1 MIKTTNFFIQNGGFM
16 QRWFRLGAV
25 AALLFLTTMV
35 GKAQPPRIQVSGRV
49 GPNDVMI
56 FQQRNVYQINGTLTI
71 AGTLIIEPGTEVV
84 FLDNGRIIDSVG
96 GRIIAD
102 GRLAASYNNTQP
114 SSIGLLRYND
124 MRYFLNGS
132 VVSEANFNE
141 PTVQGNLSYP
151 ANFTNPA
158 GYGKY
163 NHIFNVVL
171 DTVNKRLENLT
182 NPGALPG
189 QGSGKVVIS
198 PMRAIMFASARLN
211 SEDDIIKFQPWRR
224 LGGQNVN
231 IPASSQSRRILFRA
245 QRVNDYSR
253 EWGHIIVLPG
263 ARAAFFRDCD
273 FRDFRKD
280 TTVDDKPMYFVNR
293 ADTVGKTQAQK
304 TALFAAYNSLNKHML
319 TQTNGSGG
327 AITTF
332 ASRSWM
338 VNCTFTNNLARY
350 RGGAVQMLQAP
361 EGAGVYPDTTGLQIG
376 FYPWLDKNPAL
387 TEPNG
392 SPILQRVMQLDQLD
406 RTAAEPAVSLNNA
419 ARQLAD
425 DARLA
430 VFAGRIRQLNF
441 QNNQVLN
448 SDVDTVRIN
457 GNRVLAD
464 VDKASKLYDENW
476 KNTAFGGA
484 LYISGRE
491 IDENR
496 KIEIGLGVNDSI
508 RIADGPNGFVS
519 MQSKDFIIF
528 ENNQALTR
536 QPLLAVINSK
546 IRNNRGSK
554 GGALYI
560 GDYTSV
566 IFSGT
571 VRNNRTSTPYLNN
584 DNSEFLSLG
593 GGIYH
598 DNTLGRLQ
606 VRGHINSLTEF
617 SGNTAAAGGAI
628 HVNGNTDPRPSPII
642 GGSDV
647 ANPRLR
653 DYGRRI
659 VFQNNSASA
668 HGGAVYTNRNMMVHG
683 AGGFIN
689 DLPLAQAYGPGFSV
703 RFENNQANFS
713 GGALA
718 IHLPSIEPP
727 VPVSQRAIRLVRA
740 EFINNKVGNVP
751 ESLGFEG
758 RKKVRGGGAVYSMNG
773 DLNLVKGVLFD
784 MNTAQNG
791 NGGAI
796 AMIHPRT
803 SSKRFFISDADM
815 PEVMSDGVVNSYIST
830 DSLFDNRKIAAVP
843 ADVRMLTRFFNN
855 TAETNPDSRLMG
867 SGTTQ
872 MAPNNID
879 VKRFHP
885 GFRRDMAGNG
895 IRENGVGLG
904 GAVYVLDSITPLN
917 NFRMDTVFFN
927 RVRIQNN
934 NAYTGAAIYSDNFN
948 LRLALTRTL
957 VTGNRAT
964 SSVGRSQDVVTGPK
978 IGNDNPASSD
988 LVGTVFY
995 GDVIGPIPW
1004 TNYHIGANSIFDN
1017 DARFLIRLPD
1027 APNTKGT
1034 LSGGYGTGY
1043 GGVDTIRGN
1052 YWGRTEANVNT
1063 IIQTTIPGVG
1073 TVQETFFIMG
1083 NGQTHMK
1090 FIRNSAQRTDDTQQG
1105 PFEQNF
1111 NGTYPY
1117 TPIAIGKIPDTL
1129 LMAGRI
1135 YDIFD
1140 KGTDIKTADYSHR
1153 RMAPVEDFA
1162 VGIPPRLR
1170 YFSDRTMPSY
1180 RKYVR
1185 RTTRNLFDAD
1195 SLNYSTNTENNLWR
1209 QIGRLQTEWKM
1220 DHRTNEYTH
1229 PVGYPLFL
1237 ESMAAYEGENSFTN
1251 NDDPF
1256 ALNESVFFVINDSTG
1271 DYIRVNMRQFTDQP
1285 IQNNFGQYPR
1295 EMFRGRVDFVL
1306 DDPSRN
1312 GVTARQRRTYEG
1324 LMNFG
1329 GTESLIPRLADTAL
1343 NEDISA
1349 MPGRRWEL
1357 TMNSAMSKRGL
1368 VYANGARVS
1377 YSNRPGMPNT
1387 LAQGTDTVVSY
1398 YAGERWGSLP
1408 VRPGDYV
1415 RVISRTVLWRLGLD
1429 TAIQKGMGFRIAAS
1443 TPPPVF
1449 TGNKVSLQNPNVSAS
1464 MKSAFANKI
1473 WLFEDEKYNRD
1484 TNDVRRPGRDSIFV
1498 ITAID
1503 SNRFYDPRWA
1513 MDADETRDPNNDEI
1527 YKKYNQLWYDW
1538 YPMYETPNGDLVP
1551 DTDSAMKM
1559 TALRRWIQADTVWPR
1574 DYLAP
1579 DYDTTYNQA
1588 IGFIRLKGTPSN
1600 PYVVPGGEMMH
1611 VAATNYPPN
1620 IASVD
1625 ALKNIKLRTYLG
1637 ANNDEAFIVDT
1648 LSKFVY
1654 LYPSYFHA
1662 QKYDAA
1668 LAATNNNA
1676 RFLQQD
1682 TLNFGTN
1689 NSANYQFRILVTD
1702 SLPVFNDI
1710 TRTSAECTE
1719 AGASQDLLVANVTDK
1734 LRFYVDYNSDDE
1746 TEDSVARNTE
1756 AWDFRY
1762 GKTSYGFLAKSLRE
1776 NPNDTSFDEVN
1787 QIRPIWL
1794 SDRYMMEEKTGRLGG
1809 SDTNA
1814 IDEFANAFTTRGVIN
1829 IAIPR
1834 QEALNLLKPKD
1845 PADAAFDALNLDTLM
1860 TVVVNDGHSGVN
1872 YLSKRIF
1879 VNVSPTITTQSLA
1892 KAKEDQDYNIRL
1904 LDFDKRIVVSDP
1916 NRGQRHTY
1924 RLLYPGDPEDSIAK
1938 DPCFAEAGTFDVRNL
1953 KKTPRWL
1960 KINPVSGLLYGTP
1973 GVKDA
1978 PRKPEY
1984 NNLDTVTVLV
1994 TDEGGLT
2001 DVKWFLLEVD
2011 STNHNPKVTTL
2022 PSIRCLANG
2031 EGYVDTLLA
2040 IDRDLL
2046 RDQPVQGRERLTLE
2060 VVSPTGVFELDPST
2074 INGLTTDTVKFQ
2086 IRAIGGVLDIKPTD
2100 IVNGKVRIRIRI
2112 TDGEAE
2118 DFVEYL
2124 LNVSDPT
2131 DFTARVRVQNND
2143 QLGAYQDLYFGT
2155 ATNATTGEKADQT
2168 NRLDNQYCEYELPPL
2183 PPTDVFDARWT
2194 VSETNGILR
2203 NIFPKAATGV
2213 NSAEVYKGRFQPGNL
2228 QQASAAYP
2236 VTISWKTNE
2245 IPARTDQVKNPSGGS
2260 WFIRDPSNGP
2270 YFSYNM
2276 NTGVGNKMPGNIIQY
2291 TLNGNDASIII
2302 TADVINGFII
2312 YYDFVSEVNE
2322 TETGATAFEV
2332 NAITPNPVDNQTSIA
2347 YTLPT
2352 VGQTKV
2358 EVFDA
2363 LGKVVATLFDGM
2375 GSQGPNTLQWNVQ
2388 NENIANGVYTLK
2400 LTHNGVMIT
2409 KNIAVVR

>member
-1 MIKTTNFFIQNGGFM
+1 MIIVRKTTNFFIQNGGFM

-71 AGTLIIEPGTEVV
+71 AGTLIIEPGTEIV

-102 GRLAASYNNTQP
+102 GRMVASYNNTTP

-132 VVSEANFNE
+132 VVSETNFNE
-141 PTVQGNLSYP
+141 PTIQGNLSYP
-151 ANFTNPA
+151 SNFNNA
-158 GYGKY
+158 GGYGKY

-171 DTVNKRLENLT
+171 DTVRKRIENLT
-182 NPGALPG
+182 NPAALPG

-198 PMRAIMFASARLN
+198 PMRAIMFASARLD

-224 LGGQNVN
+224 LNNGNVN
-231 IPASSQSRRILFRA
+231 IPFSQSNRRIVFRA

-280 TTVDDKPMYFVNR
+280 TTVDDKPLYFVNR

-304 TALFAAYNSLNKHML
+304 TALFDAYRELNKHML

-327 AITTF
+327 ALTTF
-332 ASRSWM
+332 ASRTWM

-361 EGAGVYPDTTGLQIG
+361 EGRGVYPDTTGLQIG
-376 FYPWLDKNPAL
+376 FYPWSDKNPAL
-387 TEPNG
+387 TEPDG
-392 SPILQRVMQLDQLD
+392 SPILQRVRQLDELD
-406 RTAAEPAVSLNNA
+406 RTASEPSVSLNHA

-430 VFAGRIRQLNF
+430 VYAGRIRQLTF

-457 GNRVLAD
+457 GNRVLTD
-464 VDKASKLYDENW
+464 TDKPSKLYDENW

-484 LYISGRE
+484 LYIAGRE
-491 IDENR
+491 LDENR

-508 RIADGPNGFVS
+508 RTSTGPNGFAS
-519 MQSKDFIIF
+519 MGSKDYIIF

-536 QPLLAVINSK
+536 QPLLAIINSK
-546 IRNNRGSK
+546 VRNNRGAK

-566 IFSGT
+566 IFNGT
-571 VRNNRTSTPYLNN
+571 VRNNKTVTPYLTN
-584 DNSEFLSLG
+584 DNTEFLSLG

-606 VRGHINSLTEF
+606 VRGHINSQTEF
-617 SGNTAAAGGAI
+617 SGNSAGAGGAI

-647 ANPRLR
+647 PNPRLR

-659 VFQNNSASA
+659 VFQNNTASA

-703 RFENNQANFS
+703 RFENNQATFS
-713 GGALA
+713 GGAIA

-751 ESLGFEG
+751 ASLGLEG
-758 RKKVRGGGAVYSMNG
+758 VKKVRGGGAVYSMNG

-784 MNTAQNG
+784 MNTAMNG

-796 AMIHPRT
+796 AMVHPRT
-803 SSKRFFISDADM
+803 SSKRFFVTDADM
-815 PEVMSDGVVNSYIST
+815 PMVMPDGVVNSYHST
-830 DSLFDNRKIAAVP
+830 DSLFDNRMIAAVP

-855 TAETNPDSRLMG
+855 MAETNPNPVLQG

-885 GFRRDMAGNG
+885 GFRRDIAGNG

-904 GAVYVLDSITPLN
+904 GAIYILDSVTPLR
-917 NFRMDTVFFN
+917 NFRMDTIFFN

-934 NAYTGAAIYSDNFN
+934 NAYTGAAVYSDNYD
-948 LRLALTRTL
+948 LKLALTRTL
-957 VTGNRAT
+957 VTNNRAT
-964 SSVGRSQDVVTGPK
+964 SGIGRSQDVIKGPK
-978 IGNDNPASSD
+978 IANDNPASSD
-988 LVGTVFY
+988 LAGAIFY

-1034 LSGGYGTGY
+1034 LAGGYGTGN
-1043 GGVDTIRGN
+1043 GGVDTLRGN

-1063 IIQTTIPGVG
+1063 LIQTTIPGVG
-1073 TVQETFFIMG
+1073 TVQETFFVMG
-1083 NGQTHMK
+1083 NGQTHMRL
-1090 FIRNSAQRTDDTQQG
+1090 IRNTAQRTDDTQQG
-1105 PFEQNF
+1105 PFEQGS
-1111 NGTYPY
+1111 NGQYTY
-1117 TPIAIGKIPDTL
+1117 TPINIGKIPDTL

-1153 RMAPVEDFA
+1153 RMSPIEDFA
-1162 VGIPPRLR
+1162 VGIPPKLR
-1170 YFSDRTMPSY
+1170 YFNDVAMPSY

-1185 RTTRNLFDAD
+1185 RTTRNMFDAD
-1195 SLNYSTNTENNLWR
+1195 SLNYTTNQENNLWR

-1237 ESMAAYEGENSFTN
+1237 ESVAAYEGENSFTN
-1251 NDDPF
+1251 NDDPY
-1256 ALNESVFFVINDSTG
+1256 ALNESVFFVVNDSTG
-1271 DYIRVNMRQFTDQP
+1271 DFIRVNMRQFTDQP
-1285 IQNNFGQYPR
+1285 VLNNVGTYPR

-1329 GTESLIPRLADTAL
+1329 GTESLIPRLADTAS

-1349 MPGRRWEL
+1349 LPGRRWSL

-1368 VYANGARVS
+1368 IYNNGSRIA

-1387 LAQGTDTVVSY
+1387 LANGSDTIVDY

-1408 VRPGDYV
+1408 VRPGDYI
-1415 RVISRTVLWRLGLD
+1415 RVISRTILWRLGLD

-1449 TGNKVSLQNPNVSAS
+1449 TGNKVSVENPQNVSPIY
-1464 MKSAFANKI
+1464 KNAFANKI
-1473 WLFEDEKYNRD
+1473 WVYEDEEYNRD
-1484 TNDVRRPGRDSIFV
+1484 TNNVRRSGRDSIFV

-1503 SNRFYDPRWA
+1503 SNRMYDPRWA
-1513 MDADETRDPNNDEI
+1513 MDVDENRKDDT

-1538 YPMYETPNGDLVP
+1538 YPMYETPSGDLVA
-1551 DTDSAMKM
+1551 DTSSLAKE
-1559 TALRRWIQADTVWPR
+1559 TALRRWIKADTVWPR
-1574 DYLAP
+1574 DYLDP
-1579 DYDTTYNQA
+1579 NGDTTYYQTK
-1588 IGFIRLKGTPSN
+1588 GFVRLHGKPSN

-1611 VAATNYPPN
+1611 VAATNYPPT

-1625 ALKNIKLRTYLG
+1625 ALRNVPGRTRG
-1637 ANNDEAFIVDT
+1637 ANNDEAFIRDT
-1648 LSKFVY
+1648 MSKFVY

-1662 QKYDAA
+1662 QQYDGS

-1676 RFLQQD
+1676 RYLQQD
-1682 TLNFGTN
+1682 TLNFGADRR
-1689 NSANYQFRILVTD
+1689 ANYQFRVFVTD
-1702 SLPVFNDI
+1702 SLPVFREI
-1710 TRTSAECTE
+1710 TRTSAECSA

-1734 LRFYVDYNSDDE
+1734 LRFYVDFNSDDE
-1746 TEDSVARNTE
+1746 DEDSVAANNE
-1756 AWDFRY
+1756 NWDFRY
-1762 GKTSYGFLAKSLRE
+1762 GRTSYGFLSKSIRE
-1776 NPNDTSFDEVN
+1776 NPNDTVYDEVN
-1787 QIRPIWL
+1787 QVRPNWL
-1794 SDRYMMEEKTGRLGG
+1794 SDRYMLLEKSGKDGG
-1809 SDTNA
+1809 SDTSA
-1814 IDEFANAFTTRGVIN
+1814 TDAFANSFTTRGVVN

-1834 QEALNLLKPKD
+1834 TQALQLLTPKD
-1845 PADAAFDALNLDTLM
+1845 AADAAFGALNLDTMM
-1860 TVVVNDGHSGVN
+1860 TVVVNDGHSGIS
-1872 YLSKRIF
+1872 YLSKKVFI
-1879 VNVSPTITTQSLA
+1879 NVSPTITTTELA
-1892 KAKEDQDYNIRL
+1892 KAKEDIDYNVRL
-1904 LDFDKRIVVSDP
+1904 LDFNKRIAVSDP
-1916 NRGQRHTY
+1916 NRGQRHTF

-1978 PRKPEY
+1978 PRKAEY

-2001 DVKWFLLEVD
+2001 DVKSFLLEVD
-2011 STNHNPKVTTL
+2011 STNHAPKLQTL
-2022 PSIRCLANG
+2022 PIIRCLANG
-2031 EGYVDTLLA
+2031 EGYIDTLIA
-2040 IDRDLL
+2040 IDKDLL
-2046 RDQPVQGRERLTLE
+2046 RETPTQALEKLTIE
-2060 VVSPTGVFELDPST
+2060 VVEPADVFEVDPAN
-2074 INGLTTDTVKFQ
+2074 INGFTQDTAKIQ
-2086 IRAIGGVLDIKPTD
+2086 IKAKNGTLNIPATAIID
-2100 IVNGKVRIRIRI
+2100 GKVKIRLKIS
-2112 TDGEAE
+2112 DGEVE
-2118 DFVEYL
+2118 DFVDYY

-2131 DFTARVRVQNND
+2131 DFTVRVRVENNSE
-2143 QLGAYQDLYFGT
+2143 LGAYQDLYFGT
-2155 ATNATTGEKADQT
+2155 AQNATTGEKSDQT
-2168 NRLDNQYCEYELPPL
+2168 ERLDADYCEYELPPL
-2183 PPTDVFDARWT
+2183 PPRDVFDARWT
-2194 VSETNGILR
+2194 VSQTNGILR
-2203 NIFPKAATGV
+2203 NIFPRAATGV
-2213 NSAEVYKGRFQPGNL
+2213 EGAEIYKARFQPGNL
-2228 QQASAAYP
+2228 IQSSKAYP
-2236 VTISWKTNE
+2236 VRISWNRTE
-2245 IPARTDQVKNPSGGS
+2245 VPDRTDTQKNPSGGS
-2260 WFIRDPSNGP
+2260 WIIRDADNGGD
-2270 YFSYNM
+2270 YFDYNM
-2276 NTGVGNKMPGNIIQY
+2276 RSGLGVKASGSVIEHQITGDVVTITINQ
-2291 TLNGNDASIII
+2291 DII
-2302 TADVINGFII
+2302 TGFII
-2312 YYDFVSEVNE
+2312 YYDFTSGVEEGGDVAGMNIGS
-2322 TETGATAFEV
+2322 
-2332 NAITPNPVDNQTSIA
+2332 ITPNPADEATSIT
-2347 YTLPT
+2347 YSVPT
-2352 VGQTKV
+2352 VSNTKV
-2358 EVFDA
+2358 EIYDA
-2363 LGKVVATLFDGM
+2363 LGNIVTTLYNGV
-2375 GSQGPNTLQWNVQ
+2375 GNQGVNTLNWDIR
-2388 NENIANGVYTLK
+2388 NENVPNGVYTVK
-2400 LTHNGVMIT
+2400 LTHNGASIT
-2409 KNIAVVR
+2409 EKLVVVR